1 MFYLIAIVI
10 VAGFLV
16 LGCAQAMIENTID
29 DFEAAVNNRELEGV
43 DDLMEVLS
51 EDSEMMAGGRPN
63 VEYFHLVYFDGFTPV
78 EYSSLDIELDGGYA
92 DVYTTADYG
101 SDPNIEVMFEMR
113 RHGFFLFPTWK
124 VKQYWDNNNI
134 DNNLEIVWQRL
145 KAIKLLEQ
153 DE

>member
-29 DFEAAVNNRELEGV
+29 DFEAAVNDENGV
-43 DDLMEVLS
+43 EDLMDVLS
-51 EDSEMMAGGRPN
+51 EDSDFMAGEPIT
-63 VEYFHLVYFDGFTPV
+63 VEYFHAYFDGFRPIN
-78 EYSSLDIELDGGYA
+78 YHSLDVQVDGGYA
-92 DVYTTADYG
+92 DVYTTADYTG
-101 SDPNIEVMFEMR
+101 DPNPLEVMFEMR

-124 VKQYWDNNNI
+124 VKQYWD
-134 DNNLEIVWQRL
+134 DNGGSLSVVWQRL